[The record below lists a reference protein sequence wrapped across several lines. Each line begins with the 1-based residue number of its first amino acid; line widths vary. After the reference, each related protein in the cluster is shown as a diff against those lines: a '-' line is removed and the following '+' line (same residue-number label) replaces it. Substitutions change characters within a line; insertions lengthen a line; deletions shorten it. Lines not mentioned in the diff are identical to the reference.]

1 MQQVCADKIES
12 KELGGLPTIGA
23 GVVLTQGSEYV
34 VQNGF
39 LSWIVMWGR
48 EFVFI
53 QMNKRLS
60 TSDLSDWF
68 LRGTRV
74 KVREAS

>member
-1 MQQVCADKIES
+1 MQQVCADKRES

-23 GVVLTQGSEYV
+23 GVVLTQGSECV
-34 VQNGF
+34 VQNRF

-53 QMNKRLS
+53 
-60 TSDLSDWF
+60 
-68 LRGTRV
+68 
-74 KVREAS
+74 